1 MGRIN
6 VISCSGGKDSTAT
19 YLLALERTG
28 GDFLAVFADTGNE
41 HPVVYEYLADLPRRT
56 GGPEIR
62 TVRADF
68 SSRIEKRRA
77 WLQSEKAERRGWTP
91 EQVTRAL
98 DVLYPT
104 GKSFLDACLW
114 KGLFPSRKRQFCT
127 EFLKRA
133 PILTEVQEP
142 LVLAGH
148 EVWSWQGVRADES
161 LNRSKYAE
169 SAPSPELEGLTDYRP
184 ILTWTVQDVVAMH
197 HKHGIPLNPLYSQG
211 FGRVG
216 CFPCI
221 NANKAELRK
230 ITLEHAW
237 AIDKIRA
244 WEVLVRKASKGQL
257 ATFFHQSHTSAT
269 TPQQIDG
276 VARWAMTRRGGKEFD
291 LMAYMPSP
299 TCVLAGGLCE

>member
-1 MGRIN
+1 MSRID
-6 VISCSGGKDSTAT
+6 VVSTSGGKDSTAA
-19 YLLALERTG
+19 YLECLERTG

-41 HPVVYEYLADLPRRT
+41 HPAVYEYLAELPRRT

-68 SSRIEKRRA
+68 SGRIEKRRA
-77 WLQSEKAERRGWTP
+77 WLQSDAAERRGWKP
-91 EQVTRAL
+91 EQIARAL
-98 DVLYPT
+98 DALHPSGT
-104 GKSFLDACLW
+104 PFLDACLW

-142 LVLAGH
+142 LILAGH

-184 ILTWTVQDVVAMH
+184 LLTWTVQDVVAMH
-197 HKHGIPLNPLYSQG
+197 HRHGIPLNPLYSQG

-221 NANKAELRK
+221 NANKAELRL
-230 ITLEHAW
+230 IAREHTW
-237 AIDKIRA
+237 AIDKIRE

-276 VARWAMTRRGGKEFD
+276 VARWSMTRRGGKTFD
-291 LMAYMPSP
+291 LMAHMPSP

>member
-1 MGRIN
+1 VSIIN
-6 VISCSGGKDSTAT
+6 VLSLSGGKDSTAQ
-19 YLLALERTG
+19 YLLALERLG

-41 HPVVYEYLADLPRRT
+41 HPAVYEYLAELPGRT
-56 GGPEIR
+56 GGPAIR

-68 SSRIEKRRA
+68 SARIEKRRV
-77 WLQSEKAERRGWTP
+77 WLQSEAAERRGWTP
-91 EQVTRAL
+91 EQVSRAL
-98 DVLYPT
+98 EALHPT
-104 GKSFLDACLW
+104 GNPFLDMCVW
-114 KGLFPSRKRQFCT
+114 KGLFPSRCRQFCT
-127 EFLKRA
+127 EFLKRV
-133 PILTEVQEP
+133 PIIAEVQEP

-169 SAPSPELEGLTDYRP
+169 SSLSPELEGLTDYRP
-184 ILTWTVQDVVAMH
+184 LLTWTVQDVVAMH
-197 HKHGIPLNPLYSQG
+197 HRHGITLNPLYSQG

-221 NANKAELRK
+221 NANKAELRL
-230 ITLEHAW
+230 IAREHTW
-237 AIDKIRA
+237 AIDKIRG

-276 VARWAMTRRGGKEFD
+276 VARWSLTRRGGKAFD
-291 LMAYMPSP
+291 LLAHMPSP